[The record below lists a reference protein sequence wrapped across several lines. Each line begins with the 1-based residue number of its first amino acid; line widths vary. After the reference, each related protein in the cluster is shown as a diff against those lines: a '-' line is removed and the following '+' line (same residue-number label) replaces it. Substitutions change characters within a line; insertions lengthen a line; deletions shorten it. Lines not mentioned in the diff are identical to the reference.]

1 MSIQSIPSVMMS
13 VVRRECIRLYAVI
26 ANRYSAYT
34 DAFNRSVDNR
44 FISQSKHDQF
54 CAEASEWLDSVV
66 PEWSGSAFVP
76 AKLHM
81 MVAQKHGRRIK

>member
-1 MSIQSIPSVMMS
+1 MSTQSIPSVMMS

-26 ANRYSAYT
+26 TNRYPAYT
-34 DAFNRSVDNR
+34 DAFNRNVDHK
-44 FISQSKHDQF
+44 FISVRKHDQF

-76 AKLHM
+76 VKLHM